1 MAENLEPLER
11 LTDMFRK
18 LDGVGKKS
26 AARYAFCVLNFTE
39 EEAAEFARAIIA
51 AKTEIRRCAV
61 CQNITTDE
69 LCSICASDARDHG
82 TVCVV
87 EDPRAVL
94 AIEKTRQYGGVYHVL
109 HGTISPMRGVT
120 PDKLTIR
127 ELLARISP
135 RSDAPDSSPSQSVEG
150 SEEEAGTGAEP
161 VREVIL
167 ATNPTVEGEATAMYI
182 AKLLS
187 PLGVKVTRI
196 ANGVPVG
203 GDLEYAD
210 AVTLRRAMEGR
221 YDLL

>member
-39 EEAAEFARAIIA
+39 EEAEEFARAILA

-61 CQNITTDE
+61 CQNITTNE
-69 LCSICASDARDHG
+69 ICSVCASEARDHR
-82 TVCVV
+82 TICVV

-109 HGTISPMRGVT
+109 HGTISPMRGIT
-120 PDKLTIR
+120 PDKLTVR

-135 RSDAPDSSPSQSVEG
+135 AKGEDPAGNEEG
-150 SEEEAGTGAEP
+150 GTEAAAGVSG
-161 VREVIL
+161 VSEVIL

-221 YDLL
+221 YAIL

>member
-26 AARYAFCVLNFTE
+26 ASRYAFCVLNFSD
-39 EEAAEFARAIIA
+39 EEAAEFAQAILA
-51 AKTEIRRCAV
+51 AKTEIRRCRI
-61 CQNITTDE
+61 CQNITTE
-69 LCSICASDARDHG
+69 EICSVCASEARDHR

-87 EDPRAVL
+87 EDPRAML

-109 HGTISPMRGVT
+109 HGTISPMRGIT

-135 RSDAPDSSPSQSVEG
+135 QKQEEDGETEEQPRVE
-150 SEEEAGTGAEP
+150 
-161 VREVIL
+161 EVIL
-167 ATNPTVEGEATAMYI
+167 ATNPTVEGEATAMYV

-196 ANGVPVG
+196 ANGLPVG

-210 AVTLRRAMEGR
+210 EITLRRAMEGR
-221 YDLL
+221 YALL

>member
-26 AARYAFCVLNFTE
+26 AARYAFCVLNFTD

-69 LCSICASDARDHG
+69 LCSVCASDARDHG

-127 ELLARISP
+127 ELLARVSP
-135 RSDAPDSSPSQSVEG
+135 RSEAPDSSPSQSAEG

>member
-1 MAENLEPLER
+1 MAETLEPLER

-26 AARYAFCVLNFTE
+26 AARYAFCVLNFSE
-39 EEAAEFARAIIA
+39 QEARDFAEAILA
-51 AKTEIRRCAV
+51 AKTEIRKCSV
-61 CQNITTDE
+61 CCNITTGE
-69 LCSICASDARDHG
+69 KCKICESPARDHSI
-82 TVCVV
+82 VCVV
-87 EDPRAVL
+87 EDPRAVM
-94 AIEKTRQYGGVYHVL
+94 AIEKTRQYNGVYHVL

-127 ELLARISP
+127 ELLARLNNS
-135 RSDAPDSSPSQSVEG
+135 AV
-150 SEEEAGTGAEP
+150 SEL
-161 VREVIL
+161 IL

-182 AKLLS
+182 ARLAS

-210 AVTLRRAMEGR
+210 EVTLRRAMEGR
-221 YDLL
+221 YSIN

>member
-1 MAENLEPLER
+1 MAENIEPLER

-26 AARYAFCVLNFTE
+26 AARYAFCVLHFSTE
-39 EEAAEFARAIIA
+39 EAVEFAEAILA
-51 AKTEIRRCAV
+51 AKTDIRKCSV
-61 CQNITTDE
+61 CCNITTHEICDV
-69 LCSICASDARDHG
+69 CSSDSRDHS

-87 EDPRAVL
+87 EDPRAVM
-94 AIEKTRQYGGVYHVL
+94 AIEKTRQYNGVYHVL

-120 PDKLTIR
+120 PDKLTIH
-127 ELLARISP
+127 ELLNRIS
-135 RSDAPDSSPSQSVEG
+135 SD
-150 SEEEAGTGAEP
+150 EEPIEEL
-161 VREVIL
+161 IL

-182 AKLLS
+182 AKLVT

-210 AVTLRRAMEGR
+210 EVTLRRAMEGR
-221 YDLL
+221 YTLL

>member
-1 MAENLEPLER
+1 MADNLEPLER
-11 LTDMFRK
+11 LTDMFRR

-26 AARYAFCVLNFTE
+26 AARYAFCVLNFTD
-39 EEAAEFARAIIA
+39 EEAAEFARAILA
-51 AKTEIRRCAV
+51 AKSEIHRCAV

-69 LCSICASDARDHG
+69 ICSVCASDTRDHG
-82 TVCVV
+82 TICVV

-94 AIEKTRQYGGVYHVL
+94 AIEQTRQYGGVYHVL

-120 PDKLTIR
+120 PDKLTIK
-127 ELLARISP
+127 ELLSRLSP
-135 RSDAPDSSPSQSVEG
+135 AKADGSGDETDDS
-150 SEEEAGTGAEP
+150 P
-161 VREVIL
+161 VPVKEVIL

-221 YDLL
+221 YSIL

>member
-1 MAENLEPLER
+1 MNENIEPLEK

-26 AARYAFCVLNFTE
+26 AMRYAYCVLGFSDD
-39 EEAAEFARAIIA
+39 EAAEFAGAIIA
-51 AKTEIRRCAV
+51 AKAKIHRCEIC
-61 CQNITTDE
+61 CNITTEDRCAI
-69 LCSICASDARDHG
+69 CSSDSRDHS

-87 EDPRAVL
+87 EDPRAVI
-94 AIEKTRQYGGVYHVL
+94 AIEKTRQYMGVYHIL

-120 PDKLTIR
+120 PDKLTIK
-127 ELLARISP
+127 ELLARLSH
-135 RSDAPDSSPSQSVEG
+135 
-150 SEEEAGTGAEP
+150 GTGEADDGTVDCG
-161 VREVIL
+161 VRELIL

-182 AKLLS
+182 AKLVS

-210 AVTLRRAMEGR
+210 EVTLRRAIEGR
-221 YDLL
+221 YSIL

>member
-1 MAENLEPLER
+1 MADNLEPLER
-11 LTDMFRK
+11 LTDMFRR

-26 AARYAFCVLNFTE
+26 AARYAFCVLNFTD

-51 AKTEIRRCAV
+51 AKTEIHRCAV

-69 LCSICASDARDHG
+69 LCSVCASDARDHG

-94 AIEKTRQYGGVYHVL
+94 AIEQTRQYGGVYHVL

-120 PDKLTIR
+120 PDKLTIK
-127 ELLARISP
+127 ELLSRLSP
-135 RSDAPDSSPSQSVEG
+135 AKADGNGDETDDSSV
-150 SEEEAGTGAEP
+150 P
-161 VREVIL
+161 VKEVIL

-182 AKLLS
+182 AKLLT

-221 YDLL
+221 YSIL

>member
-1 MAENLEPLER
+1 MADRLEPLEK

-26 AARYAFCVLNFTE
+26 AARYAFCVLNFTD
-39 EEAAEFARAIIA
+39 EEAEEFARAILA
-51 AKTEIRRCAV
+51 AKSEIRRCAV

-69 LCSICASDARDHG
+69 VCSVCASDARDHG
-82 TVCVV
+82 TICVV

-94 AIEKTRQYGGVYHVL
+94 AIEQTRQYGGVYHVL

-127 ELLARISP
+127 ELLARLSP
-135 RSDAPDSSPSQSVEG
+135 PPAQDGGEEGESGSPAPV
-150 SEEEAGTGAEP
+150 

-182 AKLLS
+182 AKLLT

-221 YDLL
+221 YAIL

>member
-1 MAENLEPLER
+1 MADNLEPLER
-11 LTDMFRK
+11 LTDMFRR

-51 AKTEIRRCAV
+51 AKTEIHRCAV
-61 CQNITTDE
+61 CQNITTDK
-69 LCSICASDARDHG
+69 LCSVCASEARDHG

-109 HGTISPMRGVT
+109 HGTISPMRGIT

-127 ELLARISP
+127 ELLARIAPANGGPGEEPTDESTPAEDTGSP
-135 RSDAPDSSPSQSVEG
+135 I
-150 SEEEAGTGAEP
+150 
-161 VREVIL
+161 REVIL

-182 AKLLS
+182 AKLLT

-221 YDLL
+221 YSLL

>member
-1 MAENLEPLER
+1 MAMPENIEPLER

-26 AARYAFCVLNFTE
+26 AARYAFCVLNFSE
-39 EEAAEFARAIIA
+39 EDARAFAEAILA
-51 AKTEIRRCAV
+51 AKTEIHKCSV
-61 CQNITTDE
+61 CCNITTGE
-69 LCSICASDARDHG
+69 VCGICGNDTRDHA

-87 EDPRAVL
+87 EDPRAVI
-94 AIEKTRQYGGVYHVL
+94 AIEKTRQFHGTYHVL
-109 HGTISPMRGVT
+109 HGTISPMRGIT

-127 ELLARISP
+127 ELLARL
-135 RSDAPDSSPSQSVEG
+135 QNGGVNEL
-150 SEEEAGTGAEP
+150 
-161 VREVIL
+161 IL

-182 AKLLS
+182 ARLAT

-210 AVTLRRAMEGR
+210 EVTLRRAMEGR
-221 YDLL
+221 YTIG

>member
-1 MAENLEPLER
+1 MAENIEPLER

-39 EEAAEFARAIIA
+39 AEAYDFAQAIIA
-51 AKTEIRRCAV
+51 AKTEIKKCSV
-61 CQNITTDE
+61 CCNITTHETCD
-69 LCSICASDARDHG
+69 ICGSDTRDHS

-94 AIEKTRQYGGVYHVL
+94 AIEKTRQFGGVYHVL

-120 PDKLTIR
+120 PDKLTIK
-127 ELLARISP
+127 ELLARI
-135 RSDAPDSSPSQSVEG
+135 G
-150 SEEEAGTGAEP
+150 NEEHP
-161 VREVIL
+161 VNELIL

-182 AKLLS
+182 AKLVS

-210 AVTLRRAMEGR
+210 EVTLRRAMEGR
-221 YDLL
+221 YSIL